1 MGAAEGE
8 GKDSR
13 SEQQA
18 RIADS
23 ARRYD
28 LAALVAAL
36 RGLGYGDEAI
46 ELRSNQTTRH
56 QASVVEQVEFHDQP
70 RPRAIITVN
79 LSLLSPQ
86 SPLPTYFQR
95 ILDQQAD
102 SSLAAFLNFF
112 SHRLLRA
119 DIIGMFPERN
129 PDLFTDFGRTKRQL
143 LSLLGLRSPSTAHW
157 LFEAVFPELE
167 VAVRRTLLSRPV
179 RTHGMVLGEWA
190 IGDGTVCGGL
200 ATAPVSA
207 LGVTLFCD
215 EVTDPSGEAW
225 ARSADRRLHEQL
237 FPHLGSQGLF
247 MEVALVFRDQSTFMV
262 LAPKQYLG
270 YEPLHPGEKPTE
282 GSAEGSKDPSARTS
296 RTVIL
301 FSGEVPSSARAGLR
315 SS

>member
-1 MGAAEGE
+1 MGGPGGAGT
-8 GKDSR
+8 DPLH
-13 SEQQA
+13 EQQA
-18 RIADS
+18 SITQS

-36 RGLGYGDEAI
+36 RSLGYSDENI
-46 ELRSNQTTRH
+46 ELRSNHTTRH
-56 QASVVEQVEFHDQP
+56 QASVIEQVEFLSEP
-70 RPRAIITVN
+70 RPRALITVN

-119 DIIGMFPERN
+119 DVIGMFPERN
-129 PDLFTDFGRTKRQL
+129 PELFTDFGRTKRQL
-143 LSLLGLRSPSTAHW
+143 LSLLGLRSLSTAHW
-157 LFEAVFPELE
+157 LFQGVFPELE
-167 VAVRRTLLSRPV
+167 VAVRRTVLQRPV

-207 LGVTLFCD
+207 LGITLFCD
-215 EVTDPSGEAW
+215 EVTDSSGEPW

-237 FPHLGSQGLF
+237 FPHLASQGLF

-262 LAPKQYLG
+262 LAPQQYLG
-270 YEPLHPGEKPTE
+270 YEPLHPGGGP
-282 GSAEGSKDPSARTS
+282 GSADPSVRTS

-301 FSGEVPSSARAGLR
+301 FSGEVPASPSTGFR